1 MFLPLVIILDK
12 VEGFKIED
20 KVGKKLKKEIFQSG
34 KTKKDWL
41 TSQVD
46 GLDNLRKVR
55 NEPDERWVAIPA
67 SELDDLHSNYPTHY
81 NFIYDRILEH
91 CLQQNLEVTFD
102 NLLLDCLY
110 FFNYN
115 NMEYFRNKDGKL
127 EKSRATLIGMA
138 PQENKL
144 GQIVQGFNYANPNYT
159 NAVQNNKDL
168 QRAKSYYGVGGVLT
182 DKKTQFD
189 NQQKKVQAILDARVA
204 VASLPDSMRK
214 PARYQFSWRDQKRI

>member
-1 MFLPLVIILDK
+1 MLFLPLVIILDK

-67 SELDDLHSNYPTHY
+67 RELDDLHSNYPTHY

-115 NMEYFRNKDGKL
+115 IMEYFRNKDGKF
-127 EKSRATLIGMA
+127 EVLII
-138 PQENKL
+138 NH
-144 GQIVQGFNYANPNYT
+144 
-159 NAVQNNKDL
+159 
-168 QRAKSYYGVGGVLT
+168 GVGISYSKFLDKLIRKFLNKTKQYDFESSHVSENTISLKLKKLT
-182 DKKTQFD
+182 
-189 NQQKKVQAILDARVA
+189 
-204 VASLPDSMRK
+204 S
-214 PARYQFSWRDQKRI
+214 